1 MFLGDR
7 PTPPET
13 ASAAPTP
20 ASLQYRD
27 VLLLSWNELRE
38 DAAILTAMSEAGIK
52 VQVMKDS
59 DIGDVATARSDVVWA
74 ARQLL
79 VRGLERKVVVCIHNY
94 DDSKGQ
100 YISTRLSAMSR
111 CTSQLVVVCLPPDN
125 DSEDMLTEVGSV

>member
-1 MFLGDR
+1 MFLGDTS
-7 PTPPET
+7 TPPPR
-13 ASAAPTP
+13 SAAPTP
-20 ASLQYRD
+20 PSLQYRD
-27 VLLLSWNELRE
+27 VLLLSWNELHE
-38 DAAILTAMSEAGIK
+38 DAAILMAMTAAGIPVK
-52 VQVMKDS
+52 VMRDS

-111 CTSQLVVVCLPPDN
+111 CTSQLVVVCLPPEN
-125 DSEDMLTEVGSV
+125 ESDMLTEVDAV